1 MMISKTFN
9 LNELQLYKYVVVL
22 SKYNDKILMSRH
34 KERTTW
40 ETQGGHIEEG
50 ETPLEAAR
58 RELYEE
64 SGAVKY
70 DIAPFCDYWAGEPDT
85 GQGAGGM
92 VFIAEIYELGD
103 IPESEIQE
111 VKTFNQLPNNLTYPA
126 ITPVLFSRL
135 EHTDKSIITR
145 NELVIDLHNYIEGGS
160 VFKRTA
166 ARGIIQK
173 NGKYLLIHSKYGD
186 HKFPGGGM
194 KDKETLEQTLVREVQ
209 EETGFLVDISSI
221 TEALLVHE
229 RRKGHPDDLVIM
241 DSYYFYCDVRETAGD
256 RNLDD
261 YEAKYDY
268 QVCWMTLD
276 EAIANNESVQD
287 YDNIPWIERDSMV
300 TKRLRRE

>member
-111 VKTFNQLPNNLTYPA
+111 VKTFNQL
-126 ITPVLFSRL
+126 
-135 EHTDKSIITR
+135 
-145 NELVIDLHNYIEGGS
+145 
-160 VFKRTA
+160 
-166 ARGIIQK
+166 
-173 NGKYLLIHSKYGD
+173 
-186 HKFPGGGM
+186 
-194 KDKETLEQTLVREVQ
+194 
-209 EETGFLVDISSI
+209 
-221 TEALLVHE
+221 
-229 RRKGHPDDLVIM
+229 
-241 DSYYFYCDVRETAGD
+241 
-256 RNLDD
+256 
-261 YEAKYDY
+261 
-268 QVCWMTLD
+268 
-276 EAIANNESVQD
+276 
-287 YDNIPWIERDSMV
+287 
-300 TKRLRRE
+300 